1 MSRNGVKNEVEME
14 LKMESKMESK
24 WNKIGVQNEVE
35 IFYCATERESTEQEK
50 VERHKKIC

>member
-1 MSRNGVKNEVEME
+1 ME
-14 LKMESKMESK
+14 SEMESKMESK